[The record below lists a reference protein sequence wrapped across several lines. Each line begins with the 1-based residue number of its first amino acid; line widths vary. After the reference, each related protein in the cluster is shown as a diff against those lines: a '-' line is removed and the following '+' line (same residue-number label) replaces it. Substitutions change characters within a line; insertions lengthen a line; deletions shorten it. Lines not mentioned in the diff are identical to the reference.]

1 MKKILVLL
9 TLLTLSLS
17 LLLPAMAEETPA
29 EPESASVQTLESTE
43 EAEEAE
49 EADTGIGNASSLI
62 TIGLLLAAMV
72 IALFLSA
79 KRVKWNSS
87 MIAKAAICIAL
98 AYVLSMVKMFRMM
111 QGGSVAL
118 ASLLPLVLFC
128 YAFGPLEGVLIG
140 CVYGLLQVLID
151 PYVIHPLQLLADYP
165 MAFAA
170 TALACAARPLPIPER
185 LKLPVAVLLGYLGRY
200 VMAVLSGVVF
210 FAEYA
215 GDQPALAY
223 SLVYNLTY
231 LGPEA
236 LIAMALA
243 LIPGMNRLPELLKR
257 NNV

>member
-9 TLLTLSLS
+9 TLLALALS
-17 LLLPAMAEETPA
+17 LLLPAMAEEAPT
-29 EPESASVQTLESTE
+29 ELESASVQTLESV
-43 EAEEAE
+43 EEAE

-118 ASLLPLVLFC
+118 ASLLPLVLFS

-170 TALACAARPLPIPER
+170 TALACAAKPLPIPER

>member
-9 TLLTLSLS
+9 TLLALSLS

-29 EPESASVQTLESTE
+29 EPESTSVQALES
-43 EAEEAE
+43 AEEAE